1 MTETITYVAMG
12 MGCLILLTSLYK
24 FARSSL
30 PDIHPWHSG
39 TISLTG
45 IVLLSFGLF
54 SEITLNLSDDQSI
67 SLKRQVDQLATRLT
81 EVKGDVAAATSRSAD
96 ATQAVRA
103 LQDTVE
109 TKVATVERL
118 KTEIADTVTDAVAAK
133 IDVPR
138 IKSFSNSVTAIDGL
152 KTRVDALSVR
162 SDSQAKKV
170 ANLSTQLK
178 SVDEKLDKLLQ
189 RPAPS
194 APPAPLEEGV
204 IGIVYFGHDS
214 TALSRDTKAS
224 LDAMAAKLRQQIP
237 DRIIVAG
244 HADRSGNPTYNRNLA
259 KQRATAVADYLIAL
273 GLPQEKFT
281 IDGLGDS
288 DPAVITARDTR
299 ETFNRRVVIRTE

>member
-30 PDIHPWHSG
+30 SDIHPWHSG

-67 SLKRQVDQLATRLT
+67 SLKRQVDQLETKLT
-81 EVKGDVAAATSRSAD
+81 EVKGDVTAAATRSAE
-96 ATQAVRA
+96 ATQAVQA
-103 LQDTVE
+103 LQSTVE
-109 TKVATVERL
+109 TKVATVEQL
-118 KTEIADTVTDAVAAK
+118 KTQIADTVTDAVAAK

-138 IKSFSNSVTAIDGL
+138 IKNFSNSVAAVEGL
-152 KTRVDALSVR
+152 KARVEALKVR
-162 SDSQAKKV
+162 SESQAEEV

-178 SVDEKLDKLLQ
+178 SVDGKLDTLLK
-189 RPAPS
+189 RPSPT
-194 APPAPLEEGV
+194 PVRLEEGV
-204 IGIVYFGHDS
+204 VGIVYFGHDS
-214 TALSRDTKAS
+214 KALSRDTKAS
-224 LDAMAAKLRQQIP
+224 LDAMAAKLLQQTP

-259 KQRATAVADYLIAL
+259 KQRATAVAEYLIAL
-273 GLPQEKFT
+273 GLPRERFT

-288 DPAVITARDTR
+288 DPAVLTARDTR